1 MRGVPSRVFLVVLL
15 LLASLATI
23 SIPVSGGNSGGV
35 EASEGSV
42 YFLPE
47 EPVMGGSITITMP
60 LYNSNP
66 TTAFDVEYGFYKNSI
81 STQTEI
87 SWGTVDIPGE
97 SYVDVTGIWNYL
109 PEGEQDIWFHMA
121 HGGDN
126 PVRFSKSVNVSG
138 LANLEVTQIDIDALG
153 LRIGDTAQ
161 VSTTIS
167 NTGTV
172 DAGNSTLQVGIQG
185 DTSSLVDVSVPPITA
200 GNSVIVNSS
209 LLFPNSGTWNVIA
222 TPDAYDVVSEV
233 SEGYG
238 ENSVAIEVLPMPDYH
253 FSGALSITSPTE
265 SLDGPWTIS
274 GMMNRS
280 YGSGNETVQIG
291 FSVGVQ
297 GSQVAPVIA
306 PLEVIMTG
314 DGETSEQFSLELD
327 DELQGL
333 DAGEYA
339 LTATIDPF
347 GFVNQSDTSNDQ
359 IVGLL
364 NIRPIP
370 NVQVDPASPSS
381 MTVNSGDKVNW
392 YVLLTNTGDITV
404 SGRLNYSWEGQIN
417 QMSPVIN
424 IDPFSST
431 AWEVNLSTAQGA
443 HTATFSA
450 KWEPL
455 SNSYDSVLT
464 DSDTTVSITVS
475 DTLSLTFQANT
486 GALTA
491 NTENGAPEHA
501 PLRYGSTYAY
511 TISLTSSGEGNETL
525 VCLDGDDNEL
535 SSTSVSITTGV
546 GAKVTCIFKVEQ
558 TIPFNIKIVA
568 EDGSAQTHSR
578 TWIVN
583 SADSG
588 IEVDDQSFGGLVTII
603 GFGALALFGILVAAL
618 ILTRE
623 IEEEVERDIF
633 DYCPA
638 CDGELDGDEDICPH
652 CSFNL
657 RKARKKFHDC
667 PTCNE
672 NIPSMISHCP
682 FCGTEQDVSS
692 HFESR
697 ERKEIKALPEE
708 EEEEEEEDDSDVVV
722 TGTEDF
728 DTAIEEF
735 GYDAEQLESDWDEN
749 FAAAEAEME
758 ALEARIE
765 AEEEFEE
772 EEGDVA
778 EPLLAAT
785 ADSFTGEGLDTILEG
800 KEGLVAVEDKGDDSE
815 ELSASDAEIRK
826 QLFDITGEEGVLPGE
841 EVVIGMGLSDRGLA
855 GNEVPEE
862 AMDFSFEDDELTPQ
876 SVKQRRAVRRRK
888 SAEEMGECGA
898 CGAEIPMNAE
908 ECSTCGARFT

>member
-1 MRGVPSRVFLVVLL
+1 M
-15 LLASLATI
+15 
-23 SIPVSGGNSGGV
+23 
-35 EASEGSV
+35 
-42 YFLPE
+42 
-47 EPVMGGSITITMP
+47 
-60 LYNSNP
+60 
-66 TTAFDVEYGFYKNSI
+66 
-81 STQTEI
+81 
-87 SWGTVDIPGE
+87 
-97 SYVDVTGIWNYL
+97 
-109 PEGEQDIWFHMA
+109 
-121 HGGDN
+121 
-126 PVRFSKSVNVSG
+126 
-138 LANLEVTQIDIDALG
+138 
-153 LRIGDTAQ
+153 
-161 VSTTIS
+161 
-167 NTGTV
+167 
-172 DAGNSTLQVGIQG
+172 
-185 DTSSLVDVSVPPITA
+185 
-200 GNSVIVNSS
+200 
-209 LLFPNSGTWNVIA
+209 
-222 TPDAYDVVSEV
+222 
-233 SEGYG
+233 
-238 ENSVAIEVLPMPDYH
+238 
-253 FSGALSITSPTE
+253 
-265 SLDGPWTIS
+265 
-274 GMMNRS
+274 
-280 YGSGNETVQIG
+280 
-291 FSVGVQ
+291 
-297 GSQVAPVIA
+297 
-306 PLEVIMTG
+306 
-314 DGETSEQFSLELD
+314 
-327 DELQGL
+327 
-333 DAGEYA
+333 
-339 LTATIDPF
+339 
-347 GFVNQSDTSNDQ
+347 
-359 IVGLL
+359 
-364 NIRPIP
+364 
-370 NVQVDPASPSS
+370 
-381 MTVNSGDKVNW
+381 
-392 YVLLTNTGDITV
+392 
-404 SGRLNYSWEGQIN
+404 
-417 QMSPVIN
+417 
-424 IDPFSST
+424 
-431 AWEVNLSTAQGA
+431 
-443 HTATFSA
+443 
-450 KWEPL
+450 
-455 SNSYDSVLT
+455 
-464 DSDTTVSITVS
+464 
-475 DTLSLTFQANT
+475 
-486 GALTA
+486 
-491 NTENGAPEHA
+491 
-501 PLRYGSTYAY
+501 
-511 TISLTSSGEGNETL
+511 

-697 ERKEIKALPEE
+697 ERKEIKPLPEE

-765 AEEEFEE
+765 AEEEFGE

-888 SAEEMGECGA
+888 SSEEMGECGA